1 MKLHAPHRL
10 ATAFAA
16 AALLLLQ
23 GACAALATYPP
34 VAGGTPL
41 TPGLPPVP
49 EVMAKALIYAHART
63 GEGEPLLFNLP
74 EGISPGVWASVAQTI
89 NTANRPL
96 GLAEARPMLADDR
109 RVWSVSQVRV
119 RAFKA
124 EVDVVYLDREVY
136 QMATVHLA
144 SQPMRGYQAEYLQ
157 RWLIPIDAPVPHWP
171 GAKPA
176 APAAVEPG
184 AAEPH
189 EGSADAEAKRA
200 EAAAA
205 SPEPAP
211 QPSPD
216 AEPAAAPDA

>member
-1 MKLHAPHRL
+1 MKLHSTHRL
-10 ATAFAA
+10 ATALLA

-23 GACAALATYPP
+23 SACAALSTYPP
-34 VAGGTPL
+34 VAGGNPL

-96 GLAEARPMLADDR
+96 GLAEARPMLAGDR

-157 RWLIPIDAPVPHWP
+157 RWMIPIDAPSPHWP

-176 APAAVEPG
+176 AEPAP
-184 AAEPH
+184 PP
-189 EGSADAEAKRA
+189 
-200 EAAAA
+200 
-205 SPEPAP
+205 SPEP
-211 QPSPD
+211 SP
-216 AEPAAAPDA
+216 EPAAAPDA